1 MADTSYTRRIGDRSD
16 GRRLRTLAPVFGTMP
31 FIMRDRSDACN
42 SFADAIEVTDIDA
55 WLRQKRAEGYRGMGL
70 LHLFVAAY
78 VRTLAFCPGVN
89 RFVSG
94 RRIYSRFGVQVVM
107 SVKREMS
114 VDAPDASIKVHLEP
128 TDTVFDVYRKMN
140 EQIDAIKAND
150 GTNDMENIAAALM
163 RLPRS
168 ILRLAVWGLGVLD
181 YWGFLPRSLLE
192 ASPFHG
198 SMIITDMGSLGIPPI
213 YHHLYNFGNL
223 PVFLSFGARR
233 RAIEADRT
241 GKLIERRYVDFCAV
255 LDERIC
261 DGFYY
266 ANAFKHIKY
275 FLRNPQLL
283 ELPPEKVKEDI
294 F

>member
-1 MADTSYTRRIGDRSD
+1 MAEITYTRRIGDRRE
-16 GRRLRTLAPVFGTMP
+16 GRRLRTLAPVFTFMP
-31 FIMRDRSDACN
+31 YIMRERSDSCN
-42 SFADAIEVTDIDA
+42 SFSDSVEVSDIDV
-55 WLRQKRAEGYRGMGL
+55 WLRQMRAEGYKGIGM

-78 VRTLAFCPGVN
+78 VRALAYCPGVN

-94 RRIYSRFGVQVVM
+94 QRIYARKDIQVVM

-114 VDAPDASIKVHLEP
+114 NDAPDASIKVYFEP
-128 TDTVFDVYRKMN
+128 TDTIFDVYRKMN
-140 EQIDAIKAND
+140 EKIDEIKAND
-150 GTNDMENIAAALM
+150 GTNDMENIAASFT
-163 RLPRS
+163 RLPRLIFRALIGILYSLDYFDKLPQS
-168 ILRLAVWGLGVLD
+168 IL
-181 YWGFLPRSLLE
+181 S

-213 YHHLYNFGNL
+213 QHHIYNFGNL

-233 RAIEADRT
+233 RAVELDRD
-241 GKLIERRYVDFCAV
+241 GRLAERKYVDFCAV

-266 ANAFKHIKY
+266 ATAFKYIKY
-275 FLRNPQLL
+275 FFRNPQLL
-283 ELPPEKVKEDI
+283 ETPPEQVAEDI

>member
-1 MADTSYTRRIGDRSD
+1 MADITYQKRVGDRRD
-16 GRRLRTLAPVFGTMP
+16 GRLVRSLAPVFRFMP
-31 FIMRDRSDACN
+31 FIMHQRSDACN
-42 SFADAIEVTDIDA
+42 SFSDTLEVTEIDA
-55 WLRQKRAEGYRGMGL
+55 WLRQKRGEGYKGIGM

-78 VRTLAFCPGVN
+78 VRALAYCPGVN
-89 RFVSG
+89 RFVAG
-94 RRIYSRFGVQVVM
+94 QRIYSRNDIQVVM

-114 VDAPDASIKVHLEP
+114 TEAPDASIKVHFEP

-140 EQIDAIKAND
+140 EKIDEIKAND
-150 GTNDMENIAAALM
+150 GTNDMENLAATFM
-163 RLPRS
+163 SVPRLL
-168 ILRLAVWGLGVLD
+168 LRFVIKLLYWLD
-181 YWGFLPRSLLE
+181 YWDKLPADVVE

-198 SMIITDMGSLGIPPI
+198 SMIITDMGSLGIPPVF
-213 YHHLYNFGNL
+213 HHIYNFGTL
-223 PVFLSFGARR
+223 PVFLAFGARK
-233 RAIEADRT
+233 RAVEVNRDGT
-241 GKLIERRYVDFCAV
+241 VSERKYVDFCAV

-283 ELPPEKVKEDI
+283 ELPPEEVKQDI